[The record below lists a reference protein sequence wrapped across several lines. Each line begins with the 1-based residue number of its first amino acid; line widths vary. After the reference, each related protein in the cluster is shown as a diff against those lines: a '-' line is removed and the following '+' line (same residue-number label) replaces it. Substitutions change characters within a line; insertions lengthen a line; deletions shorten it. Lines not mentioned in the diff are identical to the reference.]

1 MLLGKNG
8 EGSST
13 DILDLIPVPHL
24 VLPKEVEHLKLKVK
38 NIKITMF
45 NKLTFIL

>member
-13 DILDLIPVPHL
+13 DILDLVPVSHL
-24 VLPKEVEHLKLKVK
+24 VLPNEVEQLKLKVN

-45 NKLTFIL
+45 NKLMVIL

>member
-13 DILDLIPVPHL
+13 DILDLVPVPHL
-24 VLPKEVEHLKLKVK
+24 VLPNEVEQLKLKVK

-45 NKLTFIL
+45 NKLMFIS